1 MFGQNRYTLGVSL
14 EPPVVKANITG
25 GVIVDLDILRRRIGL
40 TAFEVWVAF
49 LWRRNREGHSFASAR
64 SISRAKKLPYT
75 SVRRA
80 CSKLL
85 EYYLIKECRWILN
98 DTGLNRFRRTIL
110 GDYRN
115 GVILIPDITNTR
127 LAARKTWGGAREGA
141 GRPYKTHGEP
151 PRVSSYIQD
160 DTTPTDIRGI
170 TNIQDD
176 TASIQVGRTLSS
188 MFKRDINYPL
198 RGIMREDFAPDNSDF
213 FDEPSILGL
222 DSFDKIPPVL
232 SESSL
237 IASNG
242 LSGVVHDNPH
252 DRRLDTPSNDF
263 VQNQIVDHN
272 EDRKHMRNDEED
284 IRETPYIQVGHGSN
298 PDNGKSVPMPP
309 YPSVGFVGVPKIP
322 PPPVLSDELSDE
334 DCVKKLAE
342 AYRGAFESRY
352 NKRSYVLTRGSLKKN
367 KYYTSFVEAAH
378 FIRDNDVAPAA
389 WTLFMFDNAEHEG
402 KKNKPTINRVFN
414 PKTLDNYLSWF
425 NREATSYGGGRL
437 LFTDAHK
444 EILRRYEGLRRDAHK
459 EKLTNTLIEKWFP
472 DGWES
477 HYEKAKKEA
486 AKDQARLCDIVRHG
500 GFVW

>member
-1 MFGQNRYTLGVSL
+1 V
-14 EPPVVKANITG
+14 EPPVVTSEITG
-25 GVIVDLDILRRRIGL
+25 GVITDLDTFRRRLGL

-49 LWRRNREGHSFASAR
+49 LWRRNRDGHSFASAR

-80 CSKLL
+80 CAKLL
-85 EYYLIKECRWILN
+85 KFYLIKEGRWITN
-98 DTGLNRFRRTIL
+98 DSGLKRFRRTVL

-115 GVILIPDITNTR
+115 GIILIPDTSKTR

-141 GRPYKTHGEP
+141 GRPYKTHDEP

-160 DTTPTDIRGI
+160 DTTPTDIRVI

-176 TASIQVGRTLSS
+176 TTSIQVGRTLSS
-188 MFKRDINYPL
+188 MLKRDINYPL
-198 RGIMREDFAPDNSDF
+198 KGIMREDFAPDNSDF
-213 FDEPSILGL
+213 FDRVPTFEPNSL
-222 DSFDKIPPVL
+222 DRIPPVL
-232 SESSL
+232 AESL
-237 IASNG
+237 LVASNNIDEG
-242 LSGVVHDNPH
+242 RHEKGDE
-252 DRRLDTPSNDF
+252 RLLETPSRDF
-263 VQNQIVDHN
+263 LQNQIVDHN
-272 EDRKHMRNDEED
+272 EDRKHMRSDKED

-309 YPSVGFVGVPKIP
+309 YPSSGFIGVPKIP
-322 PPPVLSDELSDE
+322 PPPVLSDDLSDE

-352 NKRSYVLTRGSLKKN
+352 NKRSHVLTRGSLKKN
-367 KYYTSFVEAAH
+367 KYYTAFVEAAH
-378 FIRDNDVAPAA
+378 FMRDNDVAPASWA
-389 WTLFMFDNAEHEG
+389 LFMFDNAAHEG
-402 KKNKPTINRVFN
+402 KKNKPPTINRVFN
-414 PKTLDNYLSWF
+414 PKTLDNFLSWF
-425 NREATSYGGGRL
+425 NREANSYGGGRL

-444 EILRRYEGLRRDAHK
+444 DILRRYEGLRRDAHK

-477 HYEKAKKEA
+477 HYEKAKKET
-486 AKDQARLCDIVRHG
+486 AKDQARLCDIVCHG